1 MIAHDFHTVGYWAMG
16 PCRGRL
22 SGTVY
27 YVAKIGDCWVL
38 RYRNRQGEDHSI
50 YCTDH
55 KDVIEH
61 LKDIESGTYGDR

>member
-1 MIAHDFHTVGYWAMG
+1 
-16 PCRGRL
+16 
-22 SGTVY
+22 
-27 YVAKIGDCWVL
+27 VAKIGDCWVL

-61 LKDIESGTYGDR
+61 LKDIESGTYGD